1 VSLNHQNPLRGPR
14 YSSGVLI
21 ERAYKQ
27 GGRGGES
34 SKVSTRMIEARCQ
47 CREKGGER
55 ERERESGVS
64 SCVGIERHARG
75 RASASSFY
83 RQGEAV
89 SGICRTVKCTM
100 VMYWRAVS
108 RVGPS
113 SLRILAPGMG

>member
-55 ERERESGVS
+55 ERERERVVCHRVWGLNVMP
-64 SCVGIERHARG
+64 AAG
-75 RASASSFY
+75 RLPPPFIGKG
-83 RQGEAV
+83 RQFQAYV
-89 SGICRTVKCTM
+89 
-100 VMYWRAVS
+100 AQ
-108 RVGPS
+108 
-113 SLRILAPGMG
+113 